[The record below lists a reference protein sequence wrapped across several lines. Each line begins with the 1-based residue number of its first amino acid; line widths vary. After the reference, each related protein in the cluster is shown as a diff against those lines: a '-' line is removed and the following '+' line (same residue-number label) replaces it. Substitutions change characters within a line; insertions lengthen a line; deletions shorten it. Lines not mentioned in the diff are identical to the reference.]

1 MSSRV
6 NDALHRLSSPLRRVE
21 YILERE
27 GYHVGDHESLED
39 PEVLMETMEMREQ
52 IESAESKEE
61 VERVQAANGGA
72 YICHILSRDRCAHQ
86 VSSENGRDYTGD
98 HGLGRSEGLA
108 CCEGRSDQAKVPAG
122 HREGSRGMATSTR
135 Q

>member
-6 NDALHRLSSPLRRVE
+6 NDALHRLSSPLRRAE

-27 GYHVGDHESLED
+27 GYHIGDHEGLED

-61 VERVQAANGGA
+61 VERVQAANGRA
-72 YICHILSRDRCAHQ
+72 CICQVLSRDCCTHR
-86 VSSENGRDYTGD
+86 VSSEISGSYTRD
-98 HGLGRSEGLA
+98 H
-108 CCEGRSDQAKVPAG
+108 
-122 HREGSRGMATSTR
+122 
-135 Q
+135 